1 MAVTA
6 AAGDADGKAI
16 DARIT
21 SLTANV
27 AANVQGAKDL
37 LAQAQFEAVQHY
49 LYKGRIVAATIL
61 STLS

>member
-16 DARIT
+16 DTRIT
-21 SLTANV
+21 ALTANV
-27 AANVQGAKDL
+27 AAGVQGAAAL
-37 LAQAQFEAVQHY
+37 LAQTQFEAVQHY
-49 LYKGRIVAATIL
+49 LAHGRITAATIL